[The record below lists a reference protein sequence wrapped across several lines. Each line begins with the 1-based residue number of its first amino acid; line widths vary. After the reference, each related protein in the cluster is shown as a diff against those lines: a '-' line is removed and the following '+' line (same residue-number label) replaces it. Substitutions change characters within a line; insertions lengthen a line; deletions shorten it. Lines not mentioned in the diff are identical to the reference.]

1 MKKEYMSPQAIVVK
15 IQTQKM
21 IAQSANG
28 VTIMSGDAD
37 NSDALGRGGNSLWDD
52 DEDEDY

>member
-1 MKKEYMSPQAIVVK
+1 MKKEYMSPQTIVVK
-15 IQTQKM
+15 IHTQKM

-28 VTIMSGDAD
+28 VTIMSSYAD
-37 NSDALGRGGNSLWDD
+37 DSDALGRGGSSLWDD